1 MSYIL
6 DALRKSQQEREPG
19 TPGPHGAVHNIA
31 VALPVR
37 GGLIIIGVVLL
48 LAMLGGVWLFWRS
61 TLGGAPAPVSTAA
74 TVATAAGPR
83 PVTAANDAPAGISLA
98 SAPPAEPVKPP
109 VRVHDLAEEAMMSPP
124 AVPKPKP
131 ATQAVKKPL
140 LVRQSVTPTPVPMT
154 SAAGGDVPFLQQMP
168 LEFQHALPPL
178 AVTIHVYA
186 PDPSQ
191 RILFINNREYRE
203 GSQIAGGIRVEEIVP
218 DGAVLSYQGERF
230 KLGRPR

>member
-6 DALRKSQQEREPG
+6 DALRKSQREREPA

-37 GGLIIIGVVLL
+37 GGLIIIGIVLL
-48 LAMLGGVWLFWRS
+48 LAMLGAAWFFWRS
-61 TLGGAPAPVSTAA
+61 TLGGVPAPVTTVA
-74 TVATAAGPR
+74 TVATVAEPR
-83 PVTAANDAPAGISLA
+83 PVITAKNTPPGISPA
-98 SAPPAEPVKPP
+98 SSPAAEPVNPP
-109 VRVHDLAEEAMMSPP
+109 MRVHDLAEEAMISPP
-124 AVPKPKP
+124 AVHKPKP
-131 ATQAVKKPL
+131 AMQAEKKPL
-140 LVRQSVTPTPVPMT
+140 LVRQPVSPLPV
-154 SAAGGDVPFLQQMP
+154 SAASTSGDGVPFLQQMP
-168 LEFQHALPPL
+168 LEFQHALPAL

-191 RILFINNREYRE
+191 RILFINNREYHE
-203 GSQIAGGIRVEEIVP
+203 GGQIAGGIRVEAIVP